1 MILAGARA
9 RPVVRAWDGARQA
22 EGAYDDLPP
31 LSEYAAMNTGAA
43 ITEETPPGYAELSEE
58 RCWVGRDVDA
68 HPQIRLA
75 VDVVRRDEKKN
86 PAAL

>member
-1 MILAGARA
+1 VERGGAGRTALRLLAVREHAARRRTVLGLRRRH
-9 RPVVRAWDGARQA
+9 RP
-22 EGAYDDLPP
+22 
-31 LSEYAAMNTGAA
+31 
-43 ITEETPPGYAELSEE
+43 AELSEE

-75 VDVVRRDEKKN
+75 VDVVVRRDEKKN